1 NKLQSAAGWCLRCF
15 CNTIINTGSGIS
27 VSISYMLSLK
37 HAGEV
42 TMFWIQLYGKDQDG
56 KMKVEPIRQPF
67 FDLKVAIAKAK
78 FIASKTTYHEGFRI
92 INESKAVVREGCSL
106 MPKGPKGEK

>member
-1 NKLQSAAGWCLRCF
+1 
-15 CNTIINTGSGIS
+15 
-27 VSISYMLSLK
+27 
-37 HAGEV
+37 
-42 TMFWIQLYGKDQDG
+42 MFWIQLYGKDQDG

-106 MPKGPKGEK
+106 MPKGPKGEKRASTSALINACSRVPIALYR